1 MRRPRRQEV
10 VAADPKEL
18 EKTKVYEPVGYTETP
33 MPQAAPMTPPD
44 GAQPAEDQLPSR
56 FASLKFGEDYDLKS
70 DVEESPINNMFKKR
84 K

>member
-1 MRRPRRQEV
+1 
-10 VAADPKEL
+10 
-18 EKTKVYEPVGYTETP
+18 
-33 MPQAAPMTPPD
+33 MTPPD